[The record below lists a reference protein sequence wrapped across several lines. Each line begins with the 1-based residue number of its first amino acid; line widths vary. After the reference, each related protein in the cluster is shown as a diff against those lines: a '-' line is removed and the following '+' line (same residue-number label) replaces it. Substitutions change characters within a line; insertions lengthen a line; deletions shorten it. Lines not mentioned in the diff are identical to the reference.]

1 MGYLSILSLVR
12 VAICLAISS
21 HFAFVKGELPLDL
34 GLAEPYAIL
43 AGTTVTSTGV
53 VGTVVTGNIG
63 IFPGS
68 AITGFPP
75 AVLNGA
81 IDAANGASGGAQ
93 GDLTTAYNVLASK
106 AFNTTLSNQDL
117 GGMTLFPGVYKFDA
131 AAAMNGMLTLDARG
145 DPTAVWTFQIGSSL
159 LIAEGSSIIFKNS
172 IGNPDYV
179 YWQVGSSATL
189 AIGVP
194 MIGNILALTA
204 ITVNNGATVKGRCL
218 ARNAAVTLD
227 KSVITKPSVVS
238 FHAKH
243 SVSGISLE
251 SYNNNPTLNSATLKD
266 AIAETMPS
274 ISTNNIKKFVVTSG
288 TPSAAGRLFLRS
300 SPLALAASNSSIVLN
315 YDVIVSTTH
324 TTEELQAQLKA
335 AVNDGTFNHYLQG
348 AATRAGA
355 TDLLNSTSSSVETYT
370 ITDDTTNSADSAMK
384 ALSTGAIIGIAVGAF
399 FVLLLILG
407 LIYYY
412 SCRSASVG
420 AAKKGAAYG

>member
-1 MGYLSILSLVR
+1 MGYPSILSLVR
-12 VAICLAISS
+12 VAIYLAIFL
-21 HFAFVKGELPLDL
+21 HFAFVKGELALDL

-93 GDLTTAYNVLASK
+93 GDLTTAYNMLASK

-251 SYNNNPTLNSATLKD
+251 SYNNNPSLNSATLKD
-266 AIAETMPS
+266 AIAKTMPS

-288 TPSAAGRLFLRS
+288 TPSATGRLFLRS
-300 SPLALAASNSSIVLN
+300 SPFALAANSSSIVLN

-335 AVNDGTFNHYLQG
+335 AVNDGTFNHYLQD

-355 TDLLNSTSSSVETYT
+355 TDLLNSTSSTVETYT
-370 ITDDTTNSADSAMK
+370 ITDDTTNSADSAKK

-399 FVLLLILG
+399 IGLLLILG

-412 SCRSASVG
+412 SPLCKFMVFN
-420 AAKKGAAYG
+420 K

>member
-1 MGYLSILSLVR
+1 MKKNSSLSYVR
-12 VAICLAISS
+12 VAIYLAILSL
-21 HFAFVKGELPLDL
+21 FGFVRGELPLDL

-81 IDAANGASGGAQ
+81 VDSANGASGNAQ
-93 GDLTTAYNVLASK
+93 GDLTTAYNFLANK
-106 AFNTTLSNQDL
+106 ASNTTLSNQDL

-145 DPTAVWTFQIGSSL
+145 DPTAIWTFQIGSSL

-204 ITVNNGATVKGRCL
+204 ITVNNGATVEGRCL

-243 SVSGISLE
+243 SISGISLE
-251 SYNNNPTLNSATLKD
+251 SYNNNPDLNSATLKS

-274 ISTNNIKKFVVTSG
+274 TSTNNIKKFAVTSS
-288 TPSAAGRLFLRS
+288 TSSSAGRLFLRS
-300 SPLALAASNSSIVLN
+300 TPFALAATNSSIVLN
-315 YDVIVSTTH
+315 YDIIVSTTH
-324 TTEELQAQLKA
+324 TTEELQAQLKT
-335 AVNDGTFNHYLQG
+335 AVDDGTFHNYLQ
-348 AATRAGA
+348 AAAIRSGA

-370 ITDDTTNSADSAMK
+370 ITEDSSNSADSAK
-384 ALSTGAIIGIAVGAF
+384 NALSTGAIVGIAVGAF
-399 FVLLLILG
+399 FGILLILG

-412 SCRSASVG
+412 SCRSASV
-420 AAKKGAAYG
+420 AVSKKGAAYS